1 MHPSSSPEP
10 VDHRARLID
19 ALAAT
24 LAHQPYADTTIADVV
39 AQAHVSKRTFYE
51 QFASKD
57 ACLVALCETLS
68 QRTLGL
74 IAEGFDPAADW
85 VEQLGH
91 VTRAYL
97 ASLQG
102 QPALIR
108 TLFIELL
115 GIGPAGLATR
125 RQIQQRFAG
134 FLQMQVELSRAKEP
148 GKRALSP
155 EMAMAVVGGINEL
168 ILNAIEQD
176 QVHQLTELAPTV
188 IAFVQAVL
196 TSLNPT
202 PDS

>member
-1 MHPSSSPEP
+1 MRPSSSPEP

-39 AQAHVSKRTFYE
+39 ARAHVSKRTFYE

-57 ACLVALCETLS
+57 ECLVALCEALS

-74 IAEGFDPAADW
+74 IAEGFDPGADW

-97 ASLQG
+97 ASLQS

-115 GIGPAGLATR
+115 GIGPVGLATR
-125 RQIQQRFAG
+125 RHIQKGFAD

-148 GKRALSP
+148 GKRPLSP
-155 EMAMAVVGGINEL
+155 DMAMAVVGGINEL
-168 ILNAIEQD
+168 ILHAIEQD
-176 QVHQLTELAPTV
+176 RVHQLTELAPTV

-196 TSLNPT
+196 MSLNPQ
-202 PDS
+202 PD

>member
-1 MHPSSSPEP
+1 MRPPSPPEP

-24 LAHQPYADTTIADVV
+24 LDQQAYADTTIADVV
-39 AQAHVSKRTFYE
+39 ARAHVSKRTFYE

-57 ACLVALCETLS
+57 DCLVALCETLS
-68 QRTLGL
+68 QRTLAL
-74 IAEGFDPAADW
+74 IAEGFDPNADW

-97 ASLQG
+97 ASLQA
-102 QPALIR
+102 QPVLIR

-125 RQIQQRFAG
+125 RQIQQRFAD
-134 FLQMQVELSRAKEP
+134 FLQVQVELSRMKEP
-148 GKRALSP
+148 GKRPLSP

-168 ILNAIEQD
+168 ILHAIEQD
-176 QVHQLTELAPTV
+176 QVHQLSDLAPTV

-196 TSLNPT
+196 TSLNP
-202 PDS
+202 PPG

>member
-1 MHPSSSPEP
+1 MRPSSSPAP

-57 ACLVALCETLS
+57 ECLVALCETLS

-74 IAEGFDPAADW
+74 IVEGYDPAADW

-91 VTRAYL
+91 VTRIYL
-97 ASLQG
+97 ASLQAH
-102 QPALIR
+102 PALIR

-125 RQIQQRFAG
+125 RQIQQRFAA
-134 FLQMQVELSRAKEP
+134 FLQVQVELSRAKEP
-148 GKRALSP
+148 GKRPLSP

-168 ILNAIEQD
+168 ILHAIEQD
-176 QVHQLTELAPTV
+176 RVQQLTELAPTV

-196 TSLNPT
+196 TSLNPQ
-202 PDS
+202 PD

>member
-24 LAHQPYADTTIADVV
+24 LAHQSYANTTIADVV

-51 QFASKD
+51 QFSSKD

-74 IAEGFDPAADW
+74 IAEGFDPSADW

-97 ASLQG
+97 SSLQA

-108 TLFIELL
+108 TLFIELMSL
-115 GIGPAGLATR
+115 GPKGWQVR
-125 RQIQQRFAG
+125 RQIHQRFAD
-134 FLQMQVELSRAKEP
+134 FIQLQCGGHQFKARFAPSG
-148 GKRALSP
+148 GK
-155 EMAMAVVGGINEL
+155 
-168 ILNAIEQD
+168 
-176 QVHQLTELAPTV
+176 
-188 IAFVQAVL
+188 
-196 TSLNPT
+196 
-202 PDS
+202 